1 MINIDS
7 NVTYNTIRKI
17 YCLLGYSNL
26 SINSKFLQGVTS
38 QNHRKFL
45 LDCIKIISSQTI
57 DQTCEDFI
65 LFLFCCCCFV
75 VFFSFLF
82 FIFYLFVFVFCLFIF
97 LNFFC
102 VSLARSCPWPNGYW
116 SSVVSVRLLSVLLNT
131 ISCIHLAIC
140 NYHRLISYE
149 TVLYFDSLLLTLHY
163 GNFLSWKF

>member
-26 SINSKFLQGVTS
+26 SNNSKFLQGVTS

-75 VFFSFLF
+75 GFFFLF
-82 FIFYLFVFVFCLFIF
+82 FIFYLFLFVFCLFIF
-97 LNFFC
+97 FNFF
-102 VSLARSCPWPNGYW
+102 LRKSCQILPLTQWVLMFCRQCKT
-116 SSVVSVRLLSVLLNT
+116 VVGT
-131 ISCIHLAIC
+131 P
-140 NYHRLISYE
+140 
-149 TVLYFDSLLLTLHY
+149 
-163 GNFLSWKF
+163 